1 MRRHSFDPTRR
12 SEQGARGSSPAASAP
27 GSDRRRFAWFHN
39 KRPVFQFVGLF
50 AVLMGVFYA
59 LTFIPVLNKKALPG
73 LQKANAAVSTAI
85 LNFFGEAAT
94 TDKTI
99 ISSSR
104 YSINIAHGCDAIEP
118 AALFVAAVLAF
129 PASIGSKLPA
139 LFAGTF
145 LLLTIN
151 LVRIVS
157 LFYTGVYWPKAFET
171 MHVDVWQPAFIVL
184 SLFLWTLWALW
195 ATKPR
200 GINVLRPACSP
211 SKLSP

>member
-1 MRRHSFDPTRR
+1 MRMKRKSLSRNVERVITQAQD
-12 SEQGARGSSPAASAP
+12 AAP
-27 GSDRRRFAWFHN
+27 QRFEWFHN
-39 KRPVFQFVGLF
+39 KRPVFRFVGLF
-50 AVLMGVFYA
+50 AVFMAVFYA
-59 LTFIPVLNKKALPG
+59 VTFIPELNEKALPG
-73 LQKANAAVSTAI
+73 LQKANATVSTAI
-85 LNFFGEAAT
+85 LNLFGEGAT
-94 TDKTI
+94 SDKTS

-129 PASIGSKLPA
+129 PATFRSKFPA

-145 LLLTIN
+145 LLLIIN

-200 GINVLRPACSP
+200 PQPADVNS
-211 SKLSP
+211 